1 MFPRFEGQSPG
12 LHGPVDRVYGYLEGF
27 PALDLFR
34 RPAFLEPSPE
44 KGLQLFVLQ
53 LEGWPTA
60 FAAQTIELVC
70 LVGTVGSFDEI
81 TPELPA
87 DRRRASAQGTGN
99 LSDSVSLS
107 TKTQYTFSLCCCKM
121 IATHGCQSPS
131 LFVLS

>member
-1 MFPRFEGQSPG
+1 M
-12 LHGPVDRVYGYLEGF
+12 
-27 PALDLFR
+27 
-34 RPAFLEPSPE
+34 
-44 KGLQLFVLQ
+44 QLFVLQ

-99 LSDSVSLS
+99 LADSISLS

-121 IATHGCQSPS
+121 PPARTDGGNP
-131 LFVLS
+131 